1 MPDLRWSSSS
11 PDRSVL
17 LGCKQLIHILPIAI
31 STSLGLSTPGKTI
44 SRLFTTTMVAFL
56 PSPPLTL
63 ALLQSCWA
71 RSNSLLWPSRI
82 VRAAQLHRCA
92 DADILAGYI
101 CFHLK
106 TVFFRLGVR
115 HSVGPT
121 RWIFC
126 DTLQSSLCVHVRH
139 FVLAFSCFLP
149 KFLPNSYN
157 MNLRGKKTHLHL
169 V

>member
-1 MPDLRWSSSS
+1 
-11 PDRSVL
+11 
-17 LGCKQLIHILPIAI
+17 
-31 STSLGLSTPGKTI
+31 
-44 SRLFTTTMVAFL
+44 MVAFL

-63 ALLQSCWA
+63 ALLQSCWV

-157 MNLRGKKTHLHL
+157 MNLRGKKLICIWYKLTFHKLLNIIHQNGWGTSL
-169 V
+169 LMPNLATDCCCWQFFLKIVY